1 MAGFGLLLSGIVC
14 WQRVGPI
21 VPRLRAMLIYNVL
34 AVSYLGY
41 LRFGAESV
49 ERLLLP
55 AIGIHSVLAILFIGV
70 CFEHLSTMN
79 HVRKSSIGTEFISL
93 TIFGYVLGAVVIGC
107 IFVLTPQMSP
117 PVIRDNRLTIT
128 WI

>member
-1 MAGFGLLLSGIVC
+1 MD
-14 WQRVGPI
+14 PI

-41 LRFGAESV
+41 LRFGTESV

-79 HVRKSSIGTEFISL
+79 DVRKSSSEH
-93 TIFGYVLGAVVIGC
+93 
-107 IFVLTPQMSP
+107 
-117 PVIRDNRLTIT
+117 
-128 WI
+128 

>member
-1 MAGFGLLLSGIVC
+1 MDCYSQALFAGRGLD
-14 WQRVGPI
+14 PI

-41 LRFGAESV
+41 LRFGTESV

-70 CFEHLSTMN
+70 CFEHLNTKN
-79 HVRKSSIGTEFISL
+79 DVRKSSSEH
-93 TIFGYVLGAVVIGC
+93 
-107 IFVLTPQMSP
+107 
-117 PVIRDNRLTIT
+117 
-128 WI
+128 